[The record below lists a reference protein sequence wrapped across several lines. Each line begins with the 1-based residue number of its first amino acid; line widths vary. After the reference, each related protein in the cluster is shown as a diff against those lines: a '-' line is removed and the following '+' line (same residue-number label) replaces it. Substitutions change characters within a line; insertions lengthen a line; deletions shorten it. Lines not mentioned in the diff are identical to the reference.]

1 MTSKYLMFIATL
13 LVLSSCNYE
22 EDYFDEADGFIEQD
36 GNAPSDNG
44 SNFDEEATLTTYRVS
59 GDEII
64 KIRDHAVSSNLLGY
78 QQDEAKHLA
87 MFDFYT
93 KLIPAENRNRIVEFE
108 VFYGNNDLAGFVAPI
123 SDDDLS
129 RWKMGL
135 AIEAATDITDID
147 FTNFFTFLTLH
158 EFGHVLTLN
167 ESQVNVFQGNCSAYH
182 TGEGCSN
189 ENSYINQLFELG
201 WADIAPNGE
210 GGADLYNRYSDRFVS
225 DYAATNPG
233 EDVAEVFATFIIEG
247 KKGGNS
253 IADQKVNQM
262 FDRPELVSMRD
273 KIIRQNPT
281 LQDGGVMTRSWR
293 EKFKFT
299 CGHKH

>member
-13 LVLSSCNYE
+13 LLLSSCSYD
-22 EDYFDEADGFIEQD
+22 EDYFNDGDGFIEQEGNSPAND
-36 GNAPSDNG
+36 GGNFNA
-44 SNFDEEATLTTYRVS
+44 EATLTTYRIN
-59 GDEII
+59 GDELI
-64 KIRDHAVSSNLLGY
+64 KIRDHEVSSNLLGY

-93 KLIPAENRNRIVEFE
+93 KLIPAEHRDRIVEFE

-123 SDDDLS
+123 NDDDLS

-135 AIEAATDITDID
+135 AIEASTDISSED
-147 FTNFFTFLTLH
+147 FNSFFTFLTLH

-189 ENSYINQLFELG
+189 SNSYINQLFELG

-210 GGADLYNRYSDRFVS
+210 GGEDLYNRYSDRFVS

-233 EDVAEVFATFIIEG
+233 EDIAEVFATFIIEG
-247 KKGGNS
+247 RKGGNS
-253 IADQKVNQM
+253 IADQKVNQL
-262 FDRPELVSMRD
+262 FERPELVSLRN
-273 KIIRQNPT
+273 KIINQSTT
-281 LQDGGVMTRSWR
+281 LRDGQIMTRSWR
-293 EKFKFT
+293 NKFKFR
-299 CGHKH
+299 CGHN